1 VRVDMGV
8 RIGAVASNVREVTMT
23 VDETSGPASSPTE
36 LPPAVTLHQL
46 VNAAF
51 VAQAISVF
59 ARLGVADALVAG
71 PRDAEEIAEAVGA
84 HGPALYRLLR
94 ALGDV
99 RVVTQMENRRFAL
112 TPLGEILRSDVPGSL
127 RGMMTVVGLPFQR
140 NPWTDLYETIQT
152 GESAFDR
159 IYGTEFFDYLA
170 EHPEDAAFF
179 DAEMSSVSTT
189 LTASVVQ
196 AYDFTPFST
205 VVDVGGGRGG
215 LLVAILAANPHLQ
228 GVLFDKPAVV
238 FDAEEVISSA
248 QILNR
253 CKVVSGDFFD
263 SVPEGGDAYLL
274 SNVIHNWDDDNA
286 VQILGRCRAAMANTG
301 RVLIAEPVLPEN
313 AAPSMAKFADLG
325 MLLMTSG
332 GRERTE
338 AEYRTLCDRAGL
350 RLTRIVSSTALISL
364 VEAVP
369 DSPS

>member
-1 VRVDMGV
+1 
-8 RIGAVASNVREVTMT
+8 MT
-23 VDETSGPASSPTE
+23 VDETSVPVSSPTE
-36 LPPAVTLHQL
+36 PPPAATLHQL

-59 ARLGVADALVAG
+59 ARLGVADALVTG
-71 PRDAEEIAEAVGA
+71 PRDVEEIAETVGA
-84 HGPALYRLLR
+84 HGPTLYRLLR

-99 RVVTQMENRRFAL
+99 RVVTEMKNRRFAL

-127 RGMMTVVGLPFQR
+127 RDMMTVVGLPFKR

-159 IYGTEFFDYLA
+159 VYGTDLFDYLA
-170 EHPEDAAFF
+170 GHPEDAAFF
-179 DAEMSSVSTT
+179 DAEMSSFSTT
-189 LTASVVQ
+189 LTVSIVQ
-196 AYDFTPFST
+196 AYDFTHFST

-215 LLVAILAANPHLQ
+215 LLAAILAANPHLQ

-238 FDAEEVISSA
+238 LGAEEVISSA
-248 QILNR
+248 QILDR

-301 RVLIAEPVLPEN
+301 CVLLAEPVLPEN

-325 MLLMTSG
+325 MLVTTSG

-350 RLTRIVSSTALISL
+350 RLTRIVPSNALISL